1 MKKLILLL
9 TIIVFVLIG
18 CADINMKKHII
29 IITQIYKFDDS
40 PFCHYYTNRID
51 FIDSCNKYQIGDTI
65 QIVKKQ

>member
-18 CADINMKKHII
+18 CADINMKKHIVVI
-29 IITQIYKFDDS
+29 KMIDKFS
-40 PFCHYYTNRID
+40 EGPFCHYYTNRID

-65 QIVKKQ
+65 VISKQ